1 MRGGSTQRAQH
12 AGVGTSNYAYA
23 VPNRRGPAPERGKT
37 PHPVGRRPVR
47 KAQKSGVYARR
58 RILAVSVVLLG
69 VLALVFA
76 AFAQT
81 SGAGGESFPI
91 DPNSAGPDVV
101 LAEVAGVGISSPVRP
116 EDVTGLGYHPEG
128 ESLVEMSPRGKNLS
142 GNPLLKLFASDS
154 VPEKIQYHLMD
165 PARRQGPQTGALDVG
180 AEAGAAVYAP
190 VTGTVTAIRPDPALQ
205 EDASVVEIKPIE
217 NPYAKP
223 TENPDVRISVS
234 LVQGITS
241 EVGPKTP
248 VTAGITQLG
257 SVADSAGVVRPQ
269 LADYV
274 SETGNHVTVSAS
286 RTD

>member
-1 MRGGSTQRAQH
+1 MRGGSTPRAQY
-12 AGVGTSNYAYA
+12 AGVETSNNAYA
-23 VPNRRGPAPERGKT
+23 VPNRRRPLPERAET
-37 PHPVGRRPVR
+37 PRPAGRRPAR
-47 KAQKSGVYARR
+47 KAQNSGVYARR
-58 RILAVSVVLLG
+58 RMLAVSMVLLG
-69 VLALVFA
+69 VLVLVFA

-81 SGAGGESFPI
+81 SGAGGDSFPI
-91 DPNSAGPDVV
+91 DPNKAGPDAV
-101 LAEVAGVGISSPVRP
+101 LAEVAEVGISSPVRP
-116 EDVTGLGYHPEG
+116 EEVTGLGYHPEG

-142 GNPLLKLFASDS
+142 SNPLLGLFSNGS
-154 VPEKIQYHLMD
+154 GPEKIQYHLMD

-205 EDASVVEIKPIE
+205 EDASVVEIKPTV
-217 NPYAKP
+217 KP

-241 EVGPKTP
+241 EVGPKSP

-257 SVADSAGVVRPQ
+257 SVADSAGVLRPQ

-286 RTD
+286 RTA

>member
-1 MRGGSTQRAQH
+1 MRGGSTSRAQH
-12 AGVGTSNYAYA
+12 AGVATSNNAYA
-23 VPNRRGPAPERGKT
+23 LPNRRRPAPERDESPRPTERRRVGKT
-37 PHPVGRRPVR
+37 
-47 KAQKSGVYARR
+47 QKSGVYARR
-58 RILAVSVVLLG
+58 RMLAVSVFLLG
-69 VLALVFA
+69 VLVLVFV

-91 DPNSAGPDVV
+91 DPNNAGPGAV
-101 LAEVAGVGISSPVRP
+101 LAEVAGVGISSPIRP
-116 EDVTGLGYHPEG
+116 EDITGLGYHPEG

-142 GNPLLKLFASDS
+142 GNPLLGLFANDS
-154 VPEKIQYHLMD
+154 GPEKIQYYLMD

-217 NPYAKP
+217 NP
-223 TENPDVRISVS
+223 DVRISVS
-234 LVQGITS
+234 LVQDISS
-241 EVGPKTP
+241 EVGPKSP
-248 VTAGITQLG
+248 MTAGITQLG
-257 SVADSAGVVRPQ
+257 SVADSAGVLRPQ

-274 SETGNHVTVSAS
+274 SETGNHVTVSAT

>member
-1 MRGGSTQRAQH
+1 MRGGSTSRAQH
-12 AGVGTSNYAYA
+12 AGVGSSSNANA
-23 VPNRRGPAPERGKT
+23 VPNRRRPVPERGEA
-37 PHPVGRRPVR
+37 PQQAWRRPAR
-47 KAQKSGVYARR
+47 KAHNSGVYARR
-58 RILAVSVVLLG
+58 RMLAVSVVLLG

-81 SGAGGESFPI
+81 SESGGESFPI
-91 DPNSAGPDVV
+91 HPNNAGPDAV

-128 ESLVEMSPRGKNLS
+128 ESLVEMSPRGKNLT
-142 GNPLLKLFASDS
+142 GNPLLGLFTNDS
-154 VPEKIQYHLMD
+154 GPEKIQYHLMD

-205 EDASVVEIKPIE
+205 EDASVVEV
-217 NPYAKP
+217 KP
-223 TENPDVRISVS
+223 TENPDVRISIS
-234 LVQGITS
+234 LVQGISS
-241 EVGPKTP
+241 EVGPKSP

-257 SVADSAGVVRPQ
+257 SVADSAGVLRPQ

-274 SETGNHVTVSAS
+274 SESGNHVTVSAT
-286 RTD
+286 RTG

>member
-1 MRGGSTQRAQH
+1 MRGGSTPRAQH
-12 AGVGTSNYAYA
+12 AGVGTSNNAYA
-23 VPNRRGPAPERGKT
+23 VPNRRRPVPERAET
-37 PHPVGRRPVR
+37 PRPPGRRPGR
-47 KAQKSGVYARR
+47 KAQNSGVYARR
-58 RILAVSVVLLG
+58 RMLAVSVVLLG
-69 VLALVFA
+69 VLVLVFA

-91 DPNSAGPDVV
+91 DPNNAGPDAV
-101 LAEVAGVGISSPVRP
+101 LAEVAGVGISSPIRP
-116 EDVTGLGYHPEG
+116 EEVTGLGYHPEG

-142 GNPLLKLFASDS
+142 GNPLLSLFSNDS
-154 VPEKIQYHLMD
+154 GPEKIQYHLMD

-205 EDASVVEIKPIE
+205 EDASVVEIKP
-217 NPYAKP
+217 
-223 TENPDVRISVS
+223 TENPDIRISVS

-241 EVGPKTP
+241 EVGPKSP

-257 SVADSAGVVRPQ
+257 SVADSAGVLRPQ

-286 RTD
+286 RTA

>member
-1 MRGGSTQRAQH
+1 MRGGSTSRAQH
-12 AGVGTSNYAYA
+12 AGVGTSNNAYA
-23 VPNRRGPAPERGKT
+23 VPNRRRPVPERGET
-37 PHPVGRRPVR
+37 PRQVGRHPAR
-47 KAQKSGVYARR
+47 KAQKSSVYARR
-58 RILAVSVVLLG
+58 RMLAVSVFLLG
-69 VLALVFA
+69 VLALVFV

-91 DPNSAGPDVV
+91 DPNNAGPDAV
-101 LAEVAGVGISSPVRP
+101 LAEVAGVGISSPIRP

-142 GNPLLKLFASDS
+142 GNPLLGLFANDS
-154 VPEKIQYHLMD
+154 GPEKIQYHLMD

-180 AEAGAAVYAP
+180 AEAGATVYAP

-217 NPYAKP
+217 NPNVNPAD
-223 TENPDVRISVS
+223 NPDVRISVS

-241 EVGPKTP
+241 DLGPKSP

-274 SETGNHVTVSAS
+274 SETGNHVTVSAT

>member
-1 MRGGSTQRAQH
+1 MRGGSTSRAQH
-12 AGVGTSNYAYA
+12 AGVGSSSNANA
-23 VPNRRGPAPERGKT
+23 VPNRRRPVLERGEA
-37 PHPVGRRPVR
+37 PQQAWRRPAR
-47 KAQKSGVYARR
+47 KAHKSGVYARR
-58 RILAVSVVLLG
+58 RMLAVSVVLLG

-81 SGAGGESFPI
+81 SEAGGESFPI
-91 DPNSAGPDVV
+91 DPNNAGPDAV

-128 ESLVEMSPRGKNLS
+128 ESLVEMSPRGKNLT
-142 GNPLLKLFASDS
+142 GNPLLGLFTNDS
-154 VPEKIQYHLMD
+154 GPEKIQYHLMD

-205 EDASVVEIKPIE
+205 EDASVVEV
-217 NPYAKP
+217 KP
-223 TENPDVRISVS
+223 TENPDVRISIS
-234 LVQGITS
+234 LVQGIS
-241 EVGPKTP
+241 SDVGPKSP

-257 SVADSAGVVRPQ
+257 SVADSAGVLRPQ

-274 SETGNHVTVSAS
+274 SESGNHVTVSAT
-286 RTD
+286 RTG

>member
-1 MRGGSTQRAQH
+1 MRGGSTSRAQY
-12 AGVGTSNYAYA
+12 AGVGTSSNAYA
-23 VPNRRGPAPERGKT
+23 VPNRRGPVPERGET
-37 PHPVGRRPVR
+37 PRPAGRRPTR
-47 KAQKSGVYARR
+47 KSQKSGVYARR
-58 RILAVSVVLLG
+58 RMLAVSVVLLG
-69 VLALVFA
+69 VLALVFV

-81 SGAGGESFPI
+81 SGAEEESLPI
-91 DPNSAGPDVV
+91 DPNNAGPDAV
-101 LAEVAGVGISSPVRP
+101 LAEVVGVYISSPVRP

-142 GNPLLKLFASDS
+142 GNPLLRLFANDS
-154 VPEKIQYHLMD
+154 GPEKIQYYLMD

-205 EDASVVEIKPIE
+205 EDASVVEIKP
-217 NPYAKP
+217 
-223 TENPDVRISVS
+223 TENPDVRISIS
-234 LVQGITS
+234 LVQGISS
-241 EVGPKTP
+241 EVGPKSP

-257 SVADSAGVVRPQ
+257 SVADSAVVLRPQ

-274 SETGNHVTVSAS
+274 SKTGNHVTVSAT

>member
-1 MRGGSTQRAQH
+1 MRGGSTSRAQH
-12 AGVGTSNYAYA
+12 AGVGTSNNAYA
-23 VPNRRGPAPERGKT
+23 LPNRRRPAPERDESPRPTERRRVGKT
-37 PHPVGRRPVR
+37 
-47 KAQKSGVYARR
+47 QKSGVYARR
-58 RILAVSVVLLG
+58 RMLAVSVFLLG
-69 VLALVFA
+69 VLALVFV

-91 DPNSAGPDVV
+91 DPNNAGPGAV
-101 LAEVAGVGISSPVRP
+101 LAEVAGVGISSPIRP
-116 EDVTGLGYHPEG
+116 EDITGLGYHPEG

-142 GNPLLKLFASDS
+142 GNPLLGLFANDS
-154 VPEKIQYHLMD
+154 GPEKIQYYLMD

-217 NPYAKP
+217 NP
-223 TENPDVRISVS
+223 DVRISVS
-234 LVQGITS
+234 LVQDISS
-241 EVGPKTP
+241 EVGPKSP
-248 VTAGITQLG
+248 MTAGITQLG
-257 SVADSAGVVRPQ
+257 SVADSAGVLRPQ

-274 SETGNHVTVSAS
+274 SETGNHVTVSAT

>member
-1 MRGGSTQRAQH
+1 MRGGSTSRAQH
-12 AGVGTSNYAYA
+12 AGVGTSSNAYA
-23 VPNRRGPAPERGKT
+23 VPNRRQPVPERGET
-37 PHPVGRRPVR
+37 PRQAGRRPPR

-58 RILAVSVVLLG
+58 RMLAVSVVLLG

-81 SGAGGESFPI
+81 SEASGESFPI
-91 DPNSAGPDVV
+91 DPNNAGPDAV

-142 GNPLLKLFASDS
+142 GNPLLGLFANDS
-154 VPEKIQYHLMD
+154 GPEKIQYHLMD

-217 NPYAKP
+217 NP
-223 TENPDVRISVS
+223 DVRISVS

-241 EVGPKTP
+241 EVGPKSP

-274 SETGNHVTVSAS
+274 SESGNHVTVSAT

>member
-1 MRGGSTQRAQH
+1 M
-12 AGVGTSNYAYA
+12 
-23 VPNRRGPAPERGKT
+23 
-37 PHPVGRRPVR
+37 
-47 KAQKSGVYARR
+47 
-58 RILAVSVVLLG
+58 LAVSVVLLG
-69 VLALVFA
+69 VLVLVFA

-81 SGAGGESFPI
+81 SGAGGDSFPI
-91 DPNSAGPDVV
+91 DPNKAGPDAV
-101 LAEVAGVGISSPVRP
+101 LAEVAEVGISSPVRP
-116 EDVTGLGYHPEG
+116 EEVTGLGYHPEG

-142 GNPLLKLFASDS
+142 SNPLLGLFSNDS
-154 VPEKIQYHLMD
+154 GPEKIQYHLMD

-205 EDASVVEIKPIE
+205 EDASVVEIKPTV
-217 NPYAKP
+217 KP

-241 EVGPKTP
+241 EVGPKSP

-257 SVADSAGVVRPQ
+257 SVADSAGVLRPQ

-286 RTD
+286 RTA

>member
-1 MRGGSTQRAQH
+1 MRGGSTSRAQH
-12 AGVGTSNYAYA
+12 AGVGSSSNANA
-23 VPNRRGPAPERGKT
+23 VPNRRRPVPERGEA
-37 PHPVGRRPVR
+37 PRQAGRRPAR
-47 KAQKSGVYARR
+47 KVQKSNVYARR
-58 RILAVSVVLLG
+58 RMLAVSVVLLG

-81 SGAGGESFPI
+81 SEAGGESFPI
-91 DPNSAGPDVV
+91 DPNNAGPDAV

-128 ESLVEMSPRGKNLS
+128 ESLVEMSPRGKNLT
-142 GNPLLKLFASDS
+142 GNPLLGLFTNDS
-154 VPEKIQYHLMD
+154 GPEKIQYHLMD

-205 EDASVVEIKPIE
+205 EDASVVEV
-217 NPYAKP
+217 KP
-223 TENPDVRISVS
+223 TENPDVRISIS
-234 LVQGITS
+234 IVQGISS
-241 EVGPKTP
+241 EVGPKSP

-257 SVADSAGVVRPQ
+257 SVADSAGVLRPQ

-274 SETGNHVTVSAS
+274 SESGNHVTVSAT
-286 RTD
+286 RTG